1 MERLDH
7 LAAKFKHKCDIH
19 EAWTEG
25 KPEMLQQDDYSAASL
40 ADILVRFYFQIPCI
54 AIQGQIN
61 SHLTGGVKIFLQ
73 GAFGC
78 YQGAVVGYEL
88 VIPRTKL

>member
-25 KPEMLQQDDYSAASL
+25 KSEMLQQDDYSAASL
-40 ADILVRFYFQIPCI
+40 ADILVRFYFQIP
-54 AIQGQIN
+54 IQGRIN
-61 SHLTGGVKIFLQ
+61 SHLTEGVKIFLR
-73 GAFGC
+73 GVFGC
-78 YQGAVVGYEL
+78 YQGAVSVMS
-88 VIPRTKL
+88 

>member
-25 KPEMLQQDDYSAASL
+25 KPEMLQQDNYTDANL
-40 ADILVRFYFQIPCI
+40 ADILVWLLKLFRKTIDDLINTHY
-54 AIQGQIN
+54 IQ
-61 SHLTGGVKIFLQ
+61 
-73 GAFGC
+73 
-78 YQGAVVGYEL
+78 
-88 VIPRTKL
+88 

>member
-25 KPEMLQQDDYSAASL
+25 KPEMLQQDNYTDANL
-40 ADILVRFYFQIPCI
+40 ADILVWLLKLFRKTIDDLINAHY
-54 AIQGQIN
+54 IQ
-61 SHLTGGVKIFLQ
+61 
-73 GAFGC
+73 
-78 YQGAVVGYEL
+78 
-88 VIPRTKL
+88 

>member
-25 KPEMLQQDDYSAASL
+25 KPEMLQQDNYSDASL
-40 ADILVRFYFQIPCI
+40 AGILVWLLLKYFVFHRRQWKLKW
-54 AIQGQIN
+54 N
-61 SHLTGGVKIFLQ
+61 SVFFEYIVQ
-73 GAFGC
+73 N
-78 YQGAVVGYEL
+78 
-88 VIPRTKL
+88 